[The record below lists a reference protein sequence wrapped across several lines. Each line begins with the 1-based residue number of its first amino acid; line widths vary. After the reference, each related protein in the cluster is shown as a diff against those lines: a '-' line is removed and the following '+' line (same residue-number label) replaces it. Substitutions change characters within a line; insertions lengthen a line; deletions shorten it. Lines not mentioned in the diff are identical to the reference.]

1 MALVKSEHRYARIA
15 STKVNRILPIV
26 RGREV
31 GDSLDLLKTLP
42 NRAARMVEAV
52 IQTAAANAAEAG
64 VRNVEKLK
72 IAEAVANCGPMYK
85 RIRPGAR
92 GRRMLRSIV
101 RPTFGLKLTFL
112 SCRPLWSRS
121 LRL

>member
-15 STKVNRILPIV
+15 WTKVNRLLPII

-31 GDSLDLLKTLP
+31 GDSLDVLKAVP
-42 NRAARMVEAV
+42 NRAARLVEAV

-72 IAEAVANCGPMYK
+72 IVEAVANKGPMYK
-85 RIRPGAR
+85 RIRPRAR
-92 GRRMLRSIV
+92 GMAYLERHRSSHI
-101 RPTFGLKLTFL
+101 RIGIEAPEL
-112 SCRPLWSRS
+112 
-121 LRL
+121 

>member
-15 STKVNRILPIV
+15 STKVNRILPVV
-26 RGREV
+26 RGREG
-31 GDSLDLLKTLP
+31 GDSLDLLKTFP
-42 NRAARMVEAV
+42 NLAARLLEAV

-92 GRRMLRSIV
+92 GMAHVEKHRTSHIRVKIDVPEL
-101 RPTFGLKLTFL
+101 
-112 SCRPLWSRS
+112 
-121 LRL
+121 

>member
-15 STKVNRILPIV
+15 STKVNRILPII

-52 IQTAAANAAEAG
+52 VQTAAANAAEAG

-72 IAEAVANCGPMYK
+72 ITEAVANCGPMYK

-92 GRRMLRSIV
+92 GMAHVEKHRTSHIRVKIDVPEL
-101 RPTFGLKLTFL
+101 
-112 SCRPLWSRS
+112 
-121 LRL
+121 

>member
-15 STKVNRILPIV
+15 STKVNRILPII

-52 IQTAAANAAEAG
+52 VQTAAANASRREPF
-64 VRNVEKLK
+64 REPQD
-72 IAEAVANCGPMYK
+72 ESSCTW
-85 RIRPGAR
+85 
-92 GRRMLRSIV
+92 GRSSQQLQRSSTSQHFE
-101 RPTFGLKLTFL
+101 PFD
-112 SCRPLWSRS
+112 
-121 LRL
+121 

>member
-15 STKVNRILPIV
+15 STKVNRILPII

-42 NRAARMVEAV
+42 NRAARMLEAV
-52 IQTAAANAAEAG
+52 VQTAAANAAEAG

-72 IAEAVANCGPMYK
+72 IAEAVANCVRCIKGFVL
-85 RIRPGAR
+85 GLA
-92 GRRMLRSIV
+92 GWLTLRSIA
-101 RPTFGLKLTFL
+101 RPIFGLKLTFR
-112 SCRPLWSRS
+112 SCRLLWSRL
-121 LRL
+121 LR